1 MRKKN
6 IIKRQSIRKS
16 EAKRYMNNFMHVV
29 KVLPNK
35 KNVKLLSEQLLKN
48 KETCEIKDKIKTE
61 NK

>member
-1 MRKKN
+1 
-6 IIKRQSIRKS
+6 
-16 EAKRYMNNFMHVV
+16 MNNFMDVV